1 MQCKKTGLLKES
13 ENMPPTNF
21 LREVKS
27 DFRKPFTSTT
37 LYDDEVNKNI
47 ILVISNGCVAN
58 HHVGSLPLQ
67 GLVVSFPSVQYS
79 LYVFHKL

>member
-1 MQCKKTGLLKES
+1 
-13 ENMPPTNF
+13 MPPTNF

-47 ILVISNGCVAN
+47 ILVISSGCVAN
-58 HHVGSLPLQ
+58 HHVGSLPLS
-67 GLVVSFPSVQYS
+67 GASGVLSKCSIFFVCVS
-79 LYVFHKL
+79 